1 MVIEILSEGTGV
13 AQTVTY
19 ASLPSTAICKK
30 KKVLRIIIREVVR
43 HRAVC
48 LHATHESN
56 STPTHELNPW
66 NKRGSN

>member
-30 KKVLRIIIREVVR
+30 
-43 HRAVC
+43 
-48 LHATHESN
+48 S
-56 STPTHELNPW
+56 
-66 NKRGSN
+66 